1 MILVDVGNSFVHFA
15 IEKQNNIIKT
25 FSVRTKDFNINFLE
39 KRFKNSD
46 SNFIICSVV
55 PKVTNIFRSFKTKK
69 IIIGKDLEVPIKN
82 FYNKKHIG
90 MDRLVGA
97 FAAKSLYPNTRIVI
111 DFGTAITFDFL
122 SKKGAYL
129 GGFIIPGI
137 GSSLA
142 SLEKC
147 AMLPKKIKL
156 KKTKVIIPKDTDES
170 ISKGLIDGFSLM
182 INSLV
187 EKYKK
192 ILGILP
198 KENIILTGKDTLL
211 IKDNF
216 NFKYIYEPFLIF
228 KGLIILK
235 KYARI

>member
-15 IEKQNNIIKT
+15 IEKQDNIIKT
-25 FSVRTKDFNINFLE
+25 FSVPTKDFSLDFLKKE
-39 KRFKNSD
+39 FKSLD
-46 SNFIICSVV
+46 SCFIICSVV
-55 PKVTNIFRSFKTKK
+55 PKITEIFKKFKSKK
-69 IIIGKDLEVPIKN
+69 IIVGKDLEVPIKN

-97 FAAKSLYPNTRIVI
+97 FSAKSLYPNTRIVI

-137 GSSLA
+137 GSTLR

-147 AMLPKKIKL
+147 AMLPKKIRLIKV
-156 KKTKVIIPKDTDES
+156 KKIIPKDTEES
-170 ISKGLIDGFSLM
+170 ISKGVIEGFSLM

-187 EKYKK
+187 GKYKK
-192 ILGILP
+192 ILKILP
-198 KENIILTGKDTLL
+198 EEKIVITGKDALL
-211 IKDNF
+211 IKDRF

-235 KYARI
+235 KYARE